1 MAPQLLSLVAR
12 DATPEEGALSQ
23 KKLTPCAVL
32 SSQWFAPTELV
43 ISFETEGQGKFTQ
56 AEIDKL
62 VVRDASGRVV
72 ALDLPRK
79 TVLIANHQ
87 VRPPPSYQTH
97 FGSNVL
103 TESWSC
109 TPAGTPDLRRL
120 VVRLDAHVPRG
131 HAQGRIHRPE
141 E

>member
-1 MAPQLLSLVAR
+1 M
-12 DATPEEGALSQ
+12 T
-23 KKLTPCAVL
+23 VL
-32 SSQWFAPTELV
+32 SSQWFAPTSLV
-43 ISFETEGQGKFTQ
+43 ISFETEGHGKFSPE
-56 AEIDKL
+56 EIESL
-62 VVRDASGRVV
+62 VVRDKTGKV
-72 ALDLPRK
+72 AGLNLPRK

-109 TPAGTPDLRRL
+109 TPTGTPDLRRL